1 MQLRKP
7 RGHKA
12 EVSCFEVTSWA
23 EPRAK
28 IQGSNAETLSDENLL
43 SLYLASHTS
52 PRHLPPPGFSD
63 ILLRNELDEFIHT
76 EWGGGV
82 SSPGISKSFCKEPDS
97 KYLRLWGPSE

>member
-1 MQLRKP
+1 M
-7 RGHKA
+7 
-12 EVSCFEVTSWA
+12 SCFEVTSWA

-76 EWGGGV
+76 EWGVECRVQGSVKV
-82 SSPGISKSFCKEPDS
+82 SVKNQIANISGFGAHLNDH
-97 KYLRLWGPSE
+97 